1 MGFAVFGGQRDYRH
15 GRSARA
21 LPRLLAGLS
30 LTALGLGLGVS
41 GACSLIVDFTE
52 CRDNNDCAS
61 IDGSGPVRACTS
73 ENICVEAAE
82 IECTGN
88 TQCGD
93 LFGSS
98 FVCGA
103 DEEGAARCVNTTTAE
118 CEPIIWPEDWDHD
131 KVVILGTVMP
141 VGELFAAL
149 VQPLENAVQL
159 AIQDFNKTTELP
171 GGRKIAWVACNSN
184 GVPDLA
190 VAASDHLANRL
201 HAPAII
207 GPIFSE
213 NVIKVATEVTIPAG
227 TFTITPA
234 ASSPS
239 ITTLDDDDL
248 VWRPISSDVY
258 QASAIADWVTKVQD
272 PAPDSVVFL
281 AKDDAYGQGLLIDA
295 GGRIE
300 QNVGSFTSITYS
312 NPATLTTEELT
323 AEYGA
328 VIGQTFALAPDTVI
342 IAGTSEAQEF
352 ILGYLLV
359 WGDLPEAER
368 PALPVFLV
376 PHAGVPI
383 LESTLESVPDPLL
396 QQLLYTKLAGVAP
409 IIHDVENYM
418 ERNTLKGDPATAP
431 ALAAVDLAT
440 INIDPWIPGKGFLLE
455 DVVYRNPIAGIRT
468 EIDAIHGAGARVDA
482 VLWNVGSAR
491 LLGALLD
498 EGLLDEPAFC
508 EIALSDGLLA
518 THPAT
523 ARGMH
528 ALLEFM
534 PEGRRAPWAYLVG
547 GASALPLLPAAIE
560 AGGHVALGLGDHA
573 YRELDGACG
582 GAPPRNADVV
592 TAAVRAIRAAGCE
605 PATPDEAR
613 ELLGLAR

>member
-409 IIHDVENYM
+409 IIHDVENFAVYNSRYKVLFGNKDAITSSSLSYDAALVTILAM
-418 ERNTLKGDPATAP
+418 ATVDGQERVTGAGIASGMARLVDKAGTPISFGDDPVGLSFIRDARNILEQGGGVDLKGVSGELDFDLSTGEVRVNLINWKLIERSAGDPSDALIAP
-431 ALAAVDLAT
+431 
-440 INIDPWIPGKGFLLE
+440 NN
-455 DVVYRNPIAGIRT
+455 VY
-468 EIDAIHGAGARVDA
+468 
-482 VLWNVGSAR
+482 VLN
-491 LLGALLD
+491 
-498 EGLLDEPAFC
+498 DEPATDGNWISC
-508 EIALSDGLLA
+508 E
-518 THPAT
+518 
-523 ARGMH
+523 
-528 ALLEFM
+528 
-534 PEGRRAPWAYLVG
+534 V
-547 GASALPLLPAAIE
+547 
-560 AGGHVALGLGDHA
+560 
-573 YRELDGACG
+573 
-582 GAPPRNADVV
+582 
-592 TAAVRAIRAAGCE
+592 AGC
-605 PATPDEAR
+605 
-613 ELLGLAR
+613 